1 MENIFPDKNM
11 QRHLLWSEMKKG
23 NGIQK
28 RKTISKEEKSA
39 IKKKWTL
46 WGNSSNNN
54 ISFRPTLCFSYVR
67 KRRERKKLS

>member
-39 IKKKWTL
+39 IKVDFM
-46 WGNSSNNN
+46 G
-54 ISFRPTLCFSYVR
+54 
-67 KRRERKKLS
+67 KLI